1 MNKQFARLSL
11 LILILISTIIP
22 VSANSTAQQQPASC
36 PYQQVCELTQQALAL
51 LQKYNIPASELDNI
65 LRILGTNGVQGVAQY
80 LVQSGMSQEQATA
93 ILQEAAPLIEQG
105 MNNSYVQAY
114 IGALVT
120 ERVRENE
127 LIASRQQA
135 MFASLRN
142 PETVMSILNEL
153 GITGQDAEDFLALQQ
168 FAAGLGYSPATID
181 RMAQANAIYQLL
193 GEASDLS
200 DEEKSQLAMQAI
212 SDPAGFEAAL
222 AEKGVDMDY
231 IYENFE
237 GAYYNFYAELG
248 FDDEAIAKFQ
258 ELAFAA
264 EVIEAGSSIENMQ
277 DLLARYGFLPEEISG
292 LLAGW
297 QGWSSPADIANFLAS
312 LGIGWQPEFD
322 DFLDLYESDE
332 YNASLDDWDSS
343 EYMDADD
350 DTSDDSDNNSSDQNN
365 SDNNSSDQDD
375 NNDDSSDDNNSDG

>member
-1 MNKQFARLSL
+1 MNKQFGRLSL
-11 LILILISTIIP
+11 IILILISTITP

-65 LRILGTNGVQGVAQY
+65 LRVLGTSGVQGVAQY

-105 MNNSYVQAY
+105 MNNTYVQAY
-114 IGALVT
+114 IGNLVT

-200 DEEKSQLAMQAI
+200 DEEKSQLAMKAI

-222 AEKGVDMDY
+222 AEKGIDMDY
-231 IYENFE
+231 INENFE
-237 GAYYNFYAELG
+237 DAYYNFYAELG

-264 EVIEAGSSIENMQ
+264 EVIEAGSSIESMQ
-277 DLLARYGFLPEEISG
+277 ELLARYGFLPEEISG

-332 YNASLDDWDSS
+332 YNASLEDWDSS

-350 DTSDDSDNNSSDQNN
+350 TSSDQDDSN
-365 SDNNSSDQDD
+365 NNSSDQDD
-375 NNDDSSDDNNSDG
+375 NNDDDNSDD